1 MIAARCSAFIYLI
14 GCTHAI
20 CRHEC
25 DESAIMCSPNPALT
39 AAQNKGKCVGIAS
52 LILGI
57 VGLLNF
63 IGGTTGAIVGA
74 IGSICML
81 IAGSML
87 VCCLKDKDQAVCIY
101 TASMI
106 LSIFAVVLCAVG
118 IIMTSAM
125 ELSLVSSVGMNT
137 GNDAVNVYIGIALV
151 WLYVSVAISAVLVL
165 FGIYSVV
172 VYAKGRKLDDI
183 TMTTATAMAVANDKV

>member
-1 MIAARCSAFIYLI
+1 
-14 GCTHAI
+14 
-20 CRHEC
+20 
-25 DESAIMCSPNPALT
+25 MCSPNPALT
-39 AAQNKGKCVGIAS
+39 AAQNKGKCVGIGS

-87 VCCLKDKDQAVCIY
+87 VCCLKDKNQAVCIY

-125 ELSLVSSVGMNT
+125 ELSLVSSVG
-137 GNDAVNVYIGIALV
+137 AVNVYIGIALV
-151 WLYVSVAISAVLVL
+151 WLYVSVAINAVLVL